1 MALSAIGVVSS
12 IPAPGTTP
20 GTGTAA
26 AALKVTNGNAVR
38 ITGKFTAGTGSIFLL
53 RWEADLGEW
62 RPWRSSQAVTITG
75 SEVGSFFDAIW
86 AQERSSSNWFL
97 LYAPGTLSGVVA
109 HVETATY

>member
-1 MALSAIGVVSS
+1 MALLAIGVVSS
-12 IPAPGTTP
+12 IPASGTTP
-20 GTGTAA
+20 GTGAAA

-38 ITGKFTAGTGSIFLL
+38 VTGKYTAGTGAIFLL
-53 RWEADLGEW
+53 RWEADLNEW

-75 SEVGSFFDAIW
+75 AEVGSFFDAIW

-97 LYAPGTLSGVVA
+97 LYAAPALTGVTA